1 MITFVCLFFFFF
13 FFRMLQFPCT
23 GQLVTKFTFCSL
35 QLLLKAFL
43 FLQPHFLRSS
53 ALSHLRNL
61 ILTFLT
67 ANSATSLVL
76 QIPVDHRTALTT
88 ASSRR
93 STLSVASLWP
103 GVTLLCLKSLLVSAY
118 LGSYESS
125 GLITHES

>member
-1 MITFVCLFFFFF
+1 MIPFVCLFFF
-13 FFRMLQFPCT
+13 FFRMLQFPST

-35 QLLLKAFL
+35 QLLLEAVL

-88 ASSRR
+88 GSSRC
-93 STLSVASLWP
+93 STVCRISLAWRDSP
-103 GVTLLCLKSLLVSAY
+103 LCLKSLLVSAY

-125 GLITHES
+125 GCITHES